1 MIRIALIALIALCA
15 IIPTYSSYA
24 FDANIRGFIALD
36 MLVLKKAEGQKQEV
50 ETGIGT
56 LDLKVYA
63 THDDFSMKIK
73 LDLDDSRIGDAYN
86 LFEEATVSYRVMPDH
101 QLIMGKGKVAFHQMH
116 WGVISSSFTDGG
128 AELTPDHSLYDL
140 DNRLILSW
148 RYGGFS
154 RGFFNYLTYF
164 GEAKSFS
171 TNSDGTPRV
180 STSGTTDSTKRY
192 SLSYRNEK
200 TFSSKEQAGIANK
213 FELLVNRELSLSAAG
228 MYYYNDINPKNNWA
242 FDLAGRYS
250 TKDIEIWAEYIHAF
264 TSTFYAANYA
274 TFRKHENL
282 LQFGAEYYMTEFYN
296 ILTNIEAAFVNNQH
310 HGDPIGEFNDG
321 KKVKTK
327 TYKAELGV
335 KLKLHKSAF
344 ITLGG
349 QVEKQNQI
357 IESDN
362 SDTNR
367 HAYIMASKFSFF
379 F

>member
-1 MIRIALIALIALCA
+1 VIRIALLLLCA
-15 IIPTYSSYA
+15 ITPTFSAYA
-24 FDANIRGFIALD
+24 FEASIRGFIALD
-36 MLVLKKAEGQKQEV
+36 MLVVKKTEGRKQEA

-63 THDDFSMKIK
+63 TQDDFSMKIK

-86 LFEEATVSYRVMPDH
+86 LFEEATVSYRAMPDH
-101 QLIMGKGKVAFHQMH
+101 QIIMGKGKVSFHQMH
-116 WGVISSSFTDGG
+116 WGVISPSFVDGG
-128 AELTPDHSLYDL
+128 AELSPDHSLYDL
-140 DNRLILSW
+140 DNRLVLSW

-164 GEAKSFS
+164 GEAKSYS

-180 STSGTTDSTKRY
+180 SSTGTAPNQRF

-200 TFSSKEQAGIANK
+200 TFSSKDQAGIANK
-213 FELLVNRELSLSAAG
+213 FELFVNRELTLSTAG
-228 MYYYNDINPKNNWA
+228 MYYYNSINPKNNWA
-242 FDLAGRYS
+242 FDVAGRYS
-250 TKDIEIWAEYIHAF
+250 NKDIEIWAEYVHAF

-282 LQFGAEYYMTEFYN
+282 LQLGAEYYMTEFYN
-296 ILTNIEAAFVNNQH
+296 VLANVEAAFVNNQH
-310 HGDPIGEFNDG
+310 HSDPVGEFNDG

-327 TYKAELGV
+327 TYKAEVGV

-349 QVEKQNQI
+349 QVEKQNTV
-357 IESDN
+357 IETDN
-362 SDTNR
+362 SDNDR
-367 HAYIMASKFSFF
+367 HAYLLASKFSFF